1 MVTWFGVGL
10 DRGVTPRS
18 KQGHLKVTGRSN
30 QIQIGENSLFLLVL
44 LHFNSLEMPMVVKTH
59 IDHSME
65 IYQNIPWGYRDNIRA
80 GGVIPHQI
88 TLMSPLLHM
97 AENQI
102 IQRLSCLDQ
111 WPVLQIHYEE
121 SQPKYTWWH
130 GLGLGLTG
138 VLLKGHKKVIARS
151 QKGQISLE

>member
-1 MVTWFGVGL
+1 MVTWIGVGL

-18 KQGHLKVTGRSN
+18 QQGHIKVTGRSN

-44 LHFNSLEMPMVVKTH
+44 LQFNSLEMPMVVETY

-65 IYQNIPWGYRDNIRA
+65 IYQKIPWGYRVNIRA

-88 TLMSPLLHM
+88 TLMSPLSHL
-97 AENQI
+97 AEMDQI

-111 WPVLQIHYEE
+111 WPVLQIKMKNPNP
-121 SQPKYTWWH
+121 SIH
-130 GLGLGLTG
+130 GDMGRGWAWQG
-138 VLLKGHKKVIARS
+138 CYPKVIKRS
-151 QKGQISLE
+151 SQGHRKVK